1 VLAFALIL
9 LIAVTNFAIGFGLAV
24 HLGHGPR
31 WIRLPSPNAI
41 RRWIQSVGKRT
52 TAPASHAARH

>member
-1 VLAFALIL
+1 VLAFLFVL
-9 LIAVTNFAIGFGLAV
+9 LVAIANFAIGFGLAV

-41 RRWIQSVGKRT
+41 RRAIQSAGKPAT
-52 TAPASHAARH
+52 TSSVHASRH